1 MKKKEKAPP
10 TLTDLIVT
18 WIRKEL
24 PKAQY
29 EETKP
34 LKKHDT
40 IIPTFHKFTI
50 MKKEGKTIRPCVII
64 DFSPSYMVIK
74 SSFSSLLFEEATIK
88 HDRVVWGKWNSG
100 AEVLAADPE
109 FFQKMT
115 LYMTRAAMVVTMGDF
130 CPNIPEEKDVAL

>member
-1 MKKKEKAPP
+1 MVKPPP
-10 TLTDLIVT
+10 TLADIIVT
-18 WIRKEL
+18 WIKKEL

-34 LKKHDT
+34 KKHGYG
-40 IIPTFHKFTI
+40 IPSFHKFTI
-50 MKKEGKTIRPCVII
+50 MKKEGKIVRPCVII
-64 DFSPSYMVIK
+64 DFSHDCMVIK
-74 SSFSSLLFEEATIK
+74 SSFSSMLFEEAIIK
-88 HDRVVWGKWNSG
+88 HDRVIWGKWNSG